1 MILTVGIVLFLQV
14 PFFSQMD
21 EQLLDAICERLV
33 SSLST
38 KDAYIVR
45 EGDPVN
51 EMLFII
57 RGELES
63 STTDGGRTNFFS
75 SITLRPGDFC
85 GEELLT
91 WALMPNPSLNFPQS
105 TRTVRSVTE
114 VEAFALRAEDLKYV
128 ANQFK
133 RLHSKRL
140 QHAFRYYS
148 HQWRSWGACFV
159 QGAWRRHKKRKL
171 AKELMKQEGLLFEDG
186 QGGDDDH
193 GGAEAAAS
201 DSAPLLGEYKDA
213 AGAASSSAEGSDAGN
228 MHLGVTFLASKFAKN
243 TKKGA
248 HQKVV
253 SQQRIDD
260 VSTMNFPKLA
270 KPDEPDFSLHTEDV
284 L

>member
-1 MILTVGIVLFLQV
+1 M
-14 PFFSQMD
+14 
-21 EQLLDAICERLV
+21 
-33 SSLST
+33 
-38 KDAYIVR
+38 
-45 EGDPVN
+45 
-51 EMLFII
+51 
-57 RGELES
+57 
-63 STTDGGRTNFFS
+63 
-75 SITLRPGDFC
+75 
-85 GEELLT
+85 
-91 WALMPNPSLNFPQS
+91 
-105 TRTVRSVTE
+105 
-114 VEAFALRAEDLKYV
+114 
-128 ANQFK
+128 
-133 RLHSKRL
+133 
-140 QHAFRYYS
+140 
-148 HQWRSWGACFV
+148 

-193 GGAEAAAS
+193 GGAGAAAS
-201 DSAPLLGEYKDA
+201 DSAPLLGEYKDDG
-213 AGAASSSAEGSDAGN
+213 GAASSSAEGSDAGN